1 MGNIPG
7 EKEEPDGSRDAL
19 ASAFD
24 DVARVTD
31 SGEAEGRF
39 SSSARLYVDP
49 EVL

>member
-7 EKEEPDGSRDAL
+7 NKKEPDGSRDAG

-24 DVARVTD
+24 DVARVID

-39 SSSARLYVDP
+39 SSSDRLCVGP
-49 EVL
+49 EVF